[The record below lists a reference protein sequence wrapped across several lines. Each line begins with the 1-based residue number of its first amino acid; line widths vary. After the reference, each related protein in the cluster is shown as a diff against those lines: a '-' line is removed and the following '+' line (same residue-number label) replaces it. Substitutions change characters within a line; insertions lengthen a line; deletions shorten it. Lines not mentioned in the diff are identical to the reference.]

1 MVLFIDGRKSRAE
14 ATISCSTDQIIECA
28 PLESPCL
35 FDIINDPCEETN
47 LAWKFPNILKT
58 MMIRLAEYNATAIEP
73 GNLPIDERG
82 NPIHHNHVWTNFG
95 DYI

>member
-1 MVLFIDGRKSRAE
+1 ME
-14 ATISCSTDQIIECA
+14 ATISCQNEQIMQCH

-35 FDIINDPCEETN
+35 FDVINDPCEENN
-47 LAWKFPNILKT
+47 LADKYPNIMKT
-58 MMIRLAEYNATAIEP
+58 LMMRLEEFNASALPP

-82 NPIHHNHVWTNFG
+82 NPNYFNHVWTNFG